1 MNKYLYTAGAFT
13 TALAMSGFLATVAS
27 AEETTVDGV
36 RVTTETVVPA
46 KAQLRA
52 ELQEKMDEV
61 REVAQERR
69 TELASGTDKSALS
82 EEEREEL
89 KQKAEQI
96 REDAKQQREEARET
110 FKSRLELLREG
121 TSTPARSL
129 EHLKQLIQERRE
141 MLDDEAASTTPEVRR
156 LFNGAKSMSVA
167 VHALLASRDLL
178 GGGIG
183 EQVSDIARRVD
194 DSAATTTNAE
204 AKIHSR
210 GFLTKLLC
218 GGDKTAAN
226 IISQEVAQN
235 QGRIDA
241 LTALLSQANVPVDI
255 QTELNAQITALK
267 EAQARLESV
276 AQGEKKSWG
285 IFSWRL

>member
-1 MNKYLYTAGAFT
+1 MNKYLYTAGALT
-13 TALAMSGFLATVAS
+13 VALAMSGFLTTVAS

-36 RVTTETVVPA
+36 QITTETVVPTPE
-46 KAQLRA
+46 QLRA
-52 ELQEKMDEV
+52 EFKNKMEDV
-61 REVAQERR
+61 REEERTRR
-69 TELASGTDKSALS
+69 TELASGTDRAALS
-82 EEEREEL
+82 EDEREEL

-96 REDAKQQREEARET
+96 REDAKQQREEVREA
-110 FKSRLELLREG
+110 FKNRLELLREG
-121 TSTPARSL
+121 TTTPARSL
-129 EHLKQLIQERRE
+129 EQLKRMIQERRE
-141 MLDDEAASTTPEVRR
+141 MLDDEEASTTPEVRR

-204 AKIHSR
+204 ARIQSR
-210 GFLTKLLC
+210 GFLTKLLF

-235 QGRIDA
+235 QERIDV

-276 AQGEKKSWG
+276 AQGEKKAWG
-285 IFSWRL
+285 IFSWRF

>member
-1 MNKYLYTAGAFT
+1 MNKYLYTAGALT
-13 TALAMSGFLATVAS
+13 TALAMSGFLMTVAS
-27 AEETTVDGV
+27 AEETTADA
-36 RVTTETVVPA
+36 TETVAPTA
-46 KAQLRA
+46 AQLRA
-52 ELQEKMDEV
+52 EFKNKMDEV
-61 REVAQERR
+61 REVAKERR
-69 TELASGTDKSALS
+69 TELASGTDRAALS
-82 EEEREEL
+82 EEERGEL

-110 FKSRLELLREG
+110 FKSRLELLRAG

-129 EHLKQLIQERRE
+129 EHLKQMIQERRE
-141 MLDDEAASTTPEVRR
+141 MLENEAASTTPEVRR
-156 LFNGAKSMSVA
+156 LFNGATSMSVA

-183 EQVSDIARRVD
+183 QQVSDIARRVD

-210 GFLTKLLC
+210 GFLTKLLF
-218 GGDKTAAN
+218 GGDTTAADV
-226 IISQEVAQN
+226 ISQEVARN
-235 QGRIDA
+235 QERIDA
-241 LTALLSQANVPVDI
+241 LTALLNQANVPADI
-255 QTELNAQITALK
+255 QAELNAQITALK

-276 AQGEKKSWG
+276 AQGERKAWG